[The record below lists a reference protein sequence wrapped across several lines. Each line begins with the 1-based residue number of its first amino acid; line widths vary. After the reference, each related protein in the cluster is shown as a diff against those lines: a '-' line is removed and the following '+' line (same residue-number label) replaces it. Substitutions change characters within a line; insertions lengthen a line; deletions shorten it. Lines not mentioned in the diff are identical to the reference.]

1 MSEKIQEGQQTP
13 QVSGLGLELKRG
25 REAKGYTIERIADE
39 LHLRPSI
46 VTAMEEE
53 NYELLPGD
61 IFLKG
66 YIRSYARLVGLSEH
80 EIVKLLDQH
89 LSREADLEAHT
100 KHVKGREKRKKHSK
114 YALFLLVIAVVS
126 GIVFYFWSEKLGNGK
141 ADLFQIESEPESPLT
156 ETVDTKD
163 IVDNGEKILV
173 PNGNT
178 SEPPSF
184 SETSQSPVAE
194 PGDDKGEPQVLSE
207 GDVVTPAIEVESGT
221 VLESSTVL
229 ESTTIE
235 AGRTTEGDGELASDE
250 PLEPEIV
257 NSGLEQ
263 LEDKQGST
271 LVDEP
276 ATSEPVTAAPIEDIV
291 VVDEATA
298 VNEAEPEVV
307 DSAQSV
313 LSETPLE
320 QGSIK
325 VVFSGDCWF
334 TLKNGEG
341 KTVIADLKKAGDE
354 INYSGSLPFS
364 VVVGA
369 VSEVTMHFDDTL
381 IDFSTVRVRN
391 NRASLE
397 LTH

>member
-141 ADLFQIESEPESPLT
+141 ADLFQIESEPASPLT

-163 IVDNGEKILV
+163 IVDNGEKILA

-184 SETSQSPVAE
+184 SETSQSPVEE

-221 VLESSTVL
+221 VLESSTV
-229 ESTTIE
+229 E
-235 AGRTTEGDGELASDE
+235 AGRTTEDDGELASDE

-257 NSGLEQ
+257 NTGLEQ

>member
-141 ADLFQIESEPESPLT
+141 ADLFQIESEPASPLT

-184 SETSQSPVAE
+184 SETSQSPVEE

-221 VLESSTVL
+221 VLESSTV
-229 ESTTIE
+229 E
-235 AGRTTEGDGELASDE
+235 AGRTTEDDGELASDE

-257 NSGLEQ
+257 NTGLEQ